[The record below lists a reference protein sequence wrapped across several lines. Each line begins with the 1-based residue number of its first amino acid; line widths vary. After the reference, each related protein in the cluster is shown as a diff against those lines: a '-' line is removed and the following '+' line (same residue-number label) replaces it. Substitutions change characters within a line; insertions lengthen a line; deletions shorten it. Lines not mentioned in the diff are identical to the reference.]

1 MLKIADEFILKEI
14 AGETLVVVSG
24 AKSLTLNAMLKL
36 NESGTLLF
44 KTLKK
49 GTTEDALVAC
59 LMTQYDVSI
68 EQATHDVMTFINTL
82 KRHQIL

>member
-44 KTLKK
+44 KALKK
-49 GTTEDALVAC
+49 GTTQDALVK
-59 LMTQYDVSI
+59 LLLEQYDVSLN
-68 EQATHDVMTFINTL
+68 QAQTDVEAFIAL
-82 KRHQIL
+82 LQKHHIL

>member
-1 MLKIADEFILKEI
+1 MLKIADEFILKDI

-44 KTLKK
+44 KALKK
-49 GTTEDALVAC
+49 GTTEDALVE
-59 LMTQYDVSI
+59 LLLTQYDVSSA
-68 EQATHDVMTFINTL
+68 QAQADVKTFIAL
-82 KRHQIL
+82 LEKHHIL